1 MRNSVSL
8 MTILS
13 SLVANE
19 MKSYDKVSVSQCQ
32 LSSDLAL
39 EIGGWDKNAG
49 AEVILWSFG
58 DNQDNQVWSLQP
70 NGVITSG
77 MNDLVLTESRFEA
90 NSYNKLLMQPKTH
103 DSNQLW
109 KIVGITIRL
118 QDHPICI
125 NSHDGITA
133 KGTKLDAYTCN
144 GQAS

>member
-1 MRNSVSL
+1 MRNSVSI

-19 MKSYDKVSVSQCQ
+19 MKSYDKVSISQ

-77 MNDLVLTESRFEA
+77 MNDLVFTESGFEVIA
-90 NSYNKLLMQPKTH
+90 YNTFLMQPKTY
-103 DSNQLW
+103 DSTQLW
-109 KIVGITIRL
+109 KIIGITIRL

-125 NSHDGITA
+125 NSHDGKTA
-133 KGTKLDAYTCN
+133 KGTQLDAYTCN

>member
-1 MRNSVSL
+1 

-19 MKSYDKVSVSQCQ
+19 MKSYDKVSISQ

-77 MNDLVLTESRFEA
+77 MNDLVLTESGFEVNA
-90 NSYNKLLMQPKTH
+90 YKTLL
-103 DSNQLW
+103 
-109 KIVGITIRL
+109 I
-118 QDHPICI
+118 
-125 NSHDGITA
+125 
-133 KGTKLDAYTCN
+133 
-144 GQAS
+144 